1 MNTGGNGYYVVNNKI
16 YTDKIKAILDAQQ
29 TSADIAWNFFRDT
42 FDKVQWT
49 VEPTLSLQELYRIRA
64 QQIRDKYDYVIVR
77 VSGGADSTNIIWSFL
92 NNGIHV
98 DEVITDAPLSGL
110 NNFDWNDKD
119 TSASNTISEIKFVTF
134 PLLEQIKKKS
144 PNTII
149 TVNDIFEDAMR
160 ITADEWADNWSEFIS
175 PVERGVLNK
184 YARLRDMAEQG
195 KRIGIVWGVDKPQLR
210 YNPDRTITVSLVDRV
225 VNIGSKDPFDK
236 PYPTVDRVLFYYTP
250 ELPELMVKQCH
261 VVCNHIH
268 KKENIWISNI
278 LRELS
283 QPRELPKGVHP
294 LGIPT
299 SPIFIKGAYQK
310 AIAPVIYP
318 DTWLENIFQCEKSDG
333 TFMPAHNDWFFSL
346 HKNTSMYEMMKSE
359 FQSFYKQI
367 NHKYLDKSKNGFL
380 MFSQKYVIGKVDDF
394 LKKTG

>member
-134 PLLEQIKKKS
+134 PLLEKIRKKWNIKVGGNLFSFFTTNINESK
-144 PNTII
+144 I
-149 TVNDIFEDAMR
+149 
-160 ITADEWADNWSEFIS
+160 
-175 PVERGVLNK
+175 VLLCTK
-184 YARLRDMAEQG
+184 
-195 KRIGIVWGVDKPQLR
+195 
-210 YNPDRTITVSLVDRV
+210 
-225 VNIGSKDPFDK
+225 
-236 PYPTVDRVLFYYTP
+236 
-250 ELPELMVKQCH
+250 
-261 VVCNHIH
+261 
-268 KKENIWISNI
+268 
-278 LRELS
+278 
-283 QPRELPKGVHP
+283 
-294 LGIPT
+294 
-299 SPIFIKGAYQK
+299 
-310 AIAPVIYP
+310 
-318 DTWLENIFQCEKSDG
+318 
-333 TFMPAHNDWFFSL
+333 
-346 HKNTSMYEMMKSE
+346 
-359 FQSFYKQI
+359 I
-367 NHKYLDKSKNGFL
+367 NL
-380 MFSQKYVIGKVDDF
+380 
-394 LKKTG
+394 